1 MSFKDDALA
10 LADDL
15 YAYACHLSGSRQEAE
30 ELVQDAYARAL
41 AARRRFAPGSS
52 LKAWMMRILQNA
64 FFDDR
69 RRQARN
75 VIELRPADAPADG
88 DVPRALTAFDVERAL
103 AELPPDHRNIILLD
117 MNGLTESEAAELLG
131 VPAGT
136 VKSRLSRARAALRVR
151 LAAYGR

>member
-1 MSFKDDALA
+1 
-10 LADDL
+10 
-15 YAYACHLSGSRQEAE
+15 
-30 ELVQDAYARAL
+30 
-41 AARRRFAPGSS
+41 
-52 LKAWMMRILQNA
+52 
-64 FFDDR
+64 
-69 RRQARN
+69 
-75 VIELRPADAPADG
+75 
-88 DVPRALTAFDVERAL
+88 VPRALTAFDVERAL